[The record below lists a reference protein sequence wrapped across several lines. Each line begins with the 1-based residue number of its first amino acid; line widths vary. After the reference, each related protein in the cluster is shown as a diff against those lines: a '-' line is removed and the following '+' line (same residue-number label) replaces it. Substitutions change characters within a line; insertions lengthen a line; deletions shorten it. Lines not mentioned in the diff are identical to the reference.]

1 MIDFITS
8 RTKPI
13 EKTNNEI
20 FNKLDSISRL
30 IKEVSCKITEQNKD
44 LNLQNKLKRIY
55 DELKIYNSIK
65 DLGVKNKAKTNLK
78 SLCADNFNGIGHIYN
93 LLKYFLD
100 FKHLKDYMKSCTDY
114 RINEVK
120 NLVYNVK
127 NLAFLFSFAVISC
140 EEIFEQKSEFN
151 LIKFGEEIDDL
162 IQEILYEEMNNYY
175 RSQDEK
181 SAEKLNELHFPL
193 HFYKIWL
200 KNIKDMRY
208 VICHMRCD
216 EESNKWKC
224 SISSSDAIDNN
235 NINYY
240 MKLKL
245 CYAFQT
251 NWYDARYKK
260 SCFLFNET
268 FGA

>member
-1 MIDFITS
+1 
-8 RTKPI
+8 
-13 EKTNNEI
+13 
-20 FNKLDSISRL
+20 
-30 IKEVSCKITEQNKD
+30 
-44 LNLQNKLKRIY
+44 
-55 DELKIYNSIK
+55 
-65 DLGVKNKAKTNLK
+65 
-78 SLCADNFNGIGHIYN
+78 
-93 LLKYFLD
+93 
-100 FKHLKDYMKSCTDY
+100 MKSCTDY

-162 IQEILYEEMNNYY
+162 IQEILYEEMKNYY

-245 CYAFQT
+245 KKNNFKLTGHIIMNLRIKKMNSLILKNAGENVIKT
-251 NWYDARYKK
+251 KDAMHFKQIGMMLDIRNHVFYSMRLLELDNKN
-260 SCFLFNET
+260 LL
-268 FGA
+268 